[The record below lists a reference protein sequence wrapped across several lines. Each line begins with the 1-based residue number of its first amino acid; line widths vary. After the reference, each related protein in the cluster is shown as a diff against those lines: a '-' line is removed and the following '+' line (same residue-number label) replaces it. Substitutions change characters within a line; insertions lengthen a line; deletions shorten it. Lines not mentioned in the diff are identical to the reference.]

1 MENEMTRALVAP
13 ALVLVI
19 WTLLVLFYLGFKRFG
34 AFKAAKVDV
43 GASAGGRGGDLDKLL
58 PPSAVWPSH
67 NYTHLLEQPTLFYA
81 VVALL
86 ALIGAANPTTVTLA
100 AGVHA
105 LRPDLI
111 VDGMDLSSGMLALAR
126 ERGVY
131 RELSTADL
139 TAPIGAPDAGYDAVV
154 CVGTLTR
161 GHLGPEPLAEMA
173 RVVRPGGVVV
183 ATVLDALWQAGG
195 FRAFVEGMVER
206 GTVRVLEAELRPY
219 HREEGIDCR
228 LVVLE
233 VLP

>member
-1 MENEMTRALVAP
+1 MDNEMTRALVAP

-100 AGVHA
+100 WAYTLLRIVHSIWQIA
-105 LRPDLI
+105 VNRIP
-111 VDGMDLSSGMLALAR
+111 VRMLLFFASTFCLLAM
-126 ERGVY
+126 
-131 RELSTADL
+131 
-139 TAPIGAPDAGYDAVV
+139 AVV
-154 CVGTLTR
+154 GLMDV
-161 GHLGPEPLAEMA
+161 
-173 RVVRPGGVVV
+173 
-183 ATVLDALWQAGG
+183 
-195 FRAFVEGMVER
+195 
-206 GTVRVLEAELRPY
+206 
-219 HREEGIDCR
+219 I
-228 LVVLE
+228 
-233 VLP
+233 